1 MRKTVITLG
10 LLWAVTSMNAQKINT
25 SGALTPSM
33 LQQIEQS
40 QPASS
45 AVKALRNAI
54 ASNNIDDLA
63 KNFERQGPV
72 DTYFSLETP
81 PQSIHNQHSSGR
93 CWMFSGLN
101 VLRANFAKAH
111 GDSLRVEF

>member
-10 LLWAVTSMNAQKINT
+10 LLWTVTSMNAQKINT

-54 ASNNIDDLA
+54 ASNNID
-63 KNFERQGPV
+63 V
-72 DTYFSLETP
+72 
-81 PQSIHNQHSSGR
+81 
-93 CWMFSGLN
+93 
-101 VLRANFAKAH
+101 RAP
-111 GDSLRVEF
+111 